1 MLKLRRACQI
11 AKQALSTAKDTM
23 LGVEAL
29 MNGVDFNYR
38 LNVARYEA
46 ECGDAMAAALN
57 VTRCLCLSRIN
68 HDCTVSSTR

>member
-1 MLKLRRACQI
+1 MIFEQTDEKAMLKLRRACQI

-57 VTRCLCLSRIN
+57 VTT
-68 HDCTVSSTR
+68 TVG